1 MSSVSKSCPPVVYS
15 GDVGVLLDESPQ
27 RLLSVLS
34 EAAMACLQALKEM
47 TARHSP
53 AKFDKLYGAG
63 IKCIGTWNSE
73 VIREEVSKL
82 TSKYPECADLYKF
95 TYLSILRDLRPDL
108 DQFFVP
114 AFDDFYHCFMRRV
127 SGAADVCKGEYFFA
141 LPFAHKRVVF
151 VECFRNAL
159 HDMARKFSIGPALAK
174 REEDGRGELVRRSPP
189 PRWKGYTEGPSGEKR
204 LSQVKE
210 EGDRV
215 DRVDRVARSLL
226 TQATLIAREERA
238 EPKEPKE
245 SKEPNEPKA
254 RDVAAKPPQ
263 GKAPPPSDGIAPSS
277 NGNGNGNRNGNGGGG
292 SKNIELRNEPCFF
305 SPAQRGNDEGDEL
318 EPQEET
324 PGARQPACPSQS

>member
-34 EAAMACLQALKEM
+34 EAALACLRALKEM
-47 TARHSP
+47 TAQHAP

-82 TSKYPECADLYKF
+82 TSKYPECSDLYKF
-95 TYLSILRDLRPDL
+95 TYLSLLSHVRPDL

-127 SGAADVCKGEYFFA
+127 SDADDVCKGERFFD
-141 LPFAHKRVVF
+141 LPYAHKRVVF

-159 HDMARKFSIGPALAK
+159 HDMARKFSIGPAVDK
-174 REEDGRGELVRRSPP
+174 RDEDGRGELVRRFPAPARKSHAAGSERRGVPP
-189 PRWKGYTEGPSGEKR
+189 DGAQAKEAREGNER
-204 LSQVKE
+204 A
-210 EGDRV
+210 
-215 DRVDRVARSLL
+215 ARSLL
-226 TQATLIAREERA
+226 TQATLLAREERD
-238 EPKEPKE
+238 
-245 SKEPNEPKA
+245 EPKA
-254 RDVAAKPPQ
+254 RGTAAKPPT
-263 GKAPPPSDGIAPSS
+263 GKGRAADAPPPSDGIAPSS
-277 NGNGNGNRNGNGGGG
+277 HGGEG

-305 SPAQRGNDEGDEL
+305 SPAQRG
-318 EPQEET
+318 T
-324 PGARQPACPSQS
+324 SRGARSSEGEDLPPPIETSGQEPSCAASG